1 MNLSKDK
8 TLDLVSRCGD
18 GEEDALRQFFEIYSE
33 DIYNFP
39 MKIFH
44 LSEDDAGDFFIYAF
58 ERLKTAPV
66 LEVLRENP
74 VLELGSIPFLEI
86 C

>member
-39 MKIFH
+39 MKT
-44 LSEDDAGDFFIYAF
+44 FI
-58 ERLKTAPV
+58 
-66 LEVLRENP
+66 
-74 VLELGSIPFLEI
+74 
-86 C
+86 

>member
-33 DIYNFP
+33 DIYKFP
-39 MKIFH
+39 NEN
-44 LSEDDAGDFFIYAF
+44 LSF
-58 ERLKTAPV
+58 ERRRRWRFFYLC
-66 LEVLRENP
+66 
-74 VLELGSIPFLEI
+74 I
-86 C
+86 

>member
-39 MKIFH
+39 MKN
-44 LSEDDAGDFFIYAF
+44 LSF
-58 ERLKTAPV
+58 ERRRRWGFFYLC
-66 LEVLRENP
+66 
-74 VLELGSIPFLEI
+74 I
-86 C
+86 